1 MANSDWVVEIGGAE
15 MSKITVNSQYHY
27 RKLTPEYVGLFFIAA
42 LFLTI
47 LSPFGTDADLTVPMR
62 FLYWF
67 SVIFGGTAIAL
78 TISSAFR
85 RYAKAKTGLSLVL
98 VRSIQVM
105 AASVPIT
112 LLVAIMEKWLRE
124 PMSWAHLPQLF
135 VYVATITAVITA
147 ASWIVQ
153 QHRALRDQLE
163 NDQAYIK
170 SQSLSNEP
178 HAITRF
184 HLRLDPLFKYTEI
197 LVLKAEDH
205 YLRVSTSKGTQL
217 IRCNLSEAIDELGA
231 LDGQRVHRSFWVA
244 RSAILAIRRHGN
256 AYRLIMKDGK
266 TAPLSRRRYSEL
278 SKCDW
283 LPS

>member
-1 MANSDWVVEIGGAE
+1 MDEITANSR
-15 MSKITVNSQYHY
+15 YHY

-78 TISSAFR
+78 TVSSAFR
-85 RYAKAKTGLSLVL
+85 KYAKGRAGLSFVL
-98 VRSIQVM
+98 VKSLQVL

-124 PMSWAHLPQLF
+124 PLSWAHLPQLF
-135 VYVATITAVITA
+135 AYVATITAVITA
-147 ASWIVQ
+147 ASSLVEQ
-153 QHRALRDQLE
+153 RRALKDQLGVDRAGDE
-163 NDQAYIK
+163 GPSRSK
-170 SQSLSNEP
+170 QSL
-178 HAITRF
+178 ACTRF
-184 HLRLDPLFKYTEI
+184 HLRLDPLLKHAEV
-197 LVLKAEDH
+197 LMLKAEDH

-217 IRCNLSEAIDELGA
+217 IRCNLSEAIDELGD
-231 LDGQRVHRSFWVA
+231 LDGRRMHRSFWVA
-244 RSAILAIRRHGN
+244 RSAILAIKRHGN
-256 AYRLIMKDGK
+256 AYQLIMKDGK

-278 SKCDW
+278 SKCHW
-283 LPS
+283 LPI